1 MRYPEIGAEF
11 AHKKEKA
18 AMDWQPVSV
27 YYVRFIA
34 HEMRA
39 SFIPLKERLFLCQFL
54 QTLAADVFAFKI
66 DNIVCAVAEDASRLV
81 FVENN
86 LISIYKNF
94 QGVFYI
100 NSQGTAQLNGQDNAA
115 QFIYSSYNTC

>member
-1 MRYPEIGAEF
+1 M
-11 AHKKEKA
+11 A
-18 AMDWQPVSV
+18 AGRGVLRFQAGWQGL
-27 YYVRFIA
+27 A
-34 HEMRA
+34 G
-39 SFIPLKERLFLCQFL
+39 L
-54 QTLAADVFAFKI
+54 LAADVFAFKI